1 MHHPR
6 VLMKS
11 RREKLESRF
20 ILDVTVLDG
29 TLMTPS
35 TPFTKIWRMHNNGS
49 VVWPR
54 GTQLVWVGG
63 DQFALQTSVPLEV
76 AIHIHCF
83 YTYVCLLFRLQIRL
97 HVVELEDILS
107 CFFVV
112 QIHVDGFP
120 VDKEIDVPVDFVAPT
135 RPGRYISY
143 WRLAS
148 PSGQKFGQRVWV
160 HIQVVTYPKYGCSLC
175 R

>member
-1 MHHPR
+1 MFFLQKYRKVHHPR

-107 CFFVV
+107 CFFCCA
-112 QIHVDGFP
+112 DSCGWF
-120 VDKEIDVPVDFVAPT
+120 
-135 RPGRYISY
+135 SC
-143 WRLAS
+143 
-148 PSGQKFGQRVWV
+148 GQRD
-160 HIQVVTYPKYGCSLC
+160 
-175 R
+175 